1 MYSKASLIALFVIIF
16 FIGRAVLGVYH
27 KQKISE
33 ENLLMD
39 RKKVAELEKRE
50 NGLSFE
56 IERLKSSDGIEEE
69 IRKKFMVG
77 KAGEQVIV
85 IVDEAKSSTSVKIE
99 ERKKSGLWARF
110 IDLFRW
116 SLDKDWQNSKKSD

>member
-1 MYSKASLIALFVIIF
+1 MREFQEKNKIRRIMYSKASLIALFVIIF

-50 NGLSFE
+50 KGLSFE

-99 ERKKSGLWARF
+99 ERKKSGLWTRF
-110 IDLFRW
+110 TDLFR
-116 SLDKDWQNSKKSD
+116 